1 MIVLVSCQLHRVVQ
15 RRRPYAGSM
24 TPEKSESEFCVR
36 SRENKTKIASR
47 IGIDRTSNLDPLIF
61 SNPAQATIKIYPL
74 RSMYCYYTIN
84 STVLSSALSVFRFP

>member
-1 MIVLVSCQLHRVVQ
+1 MSKSTLNFLAQFRSNNFQFRVIHPGSNGVLC
-15 RRRPYAGSM
+15 
-24 TPEKSESEFCVR
+24 
-36 SRENKTKIASR
+36 ENKTKIASR